1 MGEPSALE
9 KREAVDVADGE
20 VMPHVEIRT
29 GPIGGKVVGIDERGV
44 AAVGGIVYRVAI
56 SVGHAQREVPDGAL
70 YSCLQ
75 GMIDGIR
82 LVPKRVD
89 VVESRECGTNR
100 SIADH
105 TAASNRKVTSNLAR
119 NRGAI
124 YASASERG
132 VRADSVKGRRRIVW
146 VLHNDWLAHGIRICR
161 RRHRQKLVGIAEQ
174 SQVGAFASNVGRGSH
189 EVVEQ
194 FLLNAQIPLLDVG
207 PDGLVWNG

>member
-9 KREAVDVADGE
+9 KREAVDVADSE

-82 LVPKRVD
+82 GIPKSVD
-89 VVESRECGTNR
+89 VVEARECGTNR
-100 SIADH
+100 SSTDNS
-105 TAASNRKVTSNLAR
+105 AASNRKIASHLAG
-119 NRGAI
+119 NGCAI
-124 YASASERG
+124 YRAPHEVAGG
-132 VRADSVKGRRRIVW
+132 VRGRTDGVSRQTRAVW
-146 VLHNDWLAHGIRICR
+146 V
-161 RRHRQKLVGIAEQ
+161 
-174 SQVGAFASNVGRGSH
+174 
-189 EVVEQ
+189 
-194 FLLNAQIPLLDVG
+194 
-207 PDGLVWNG
+207 